1 MASQN
6 IGVNIEEYL
15 YNKTSTSIPKVDMQM
30 RIEHLRKIGLL
41 EKFYNIYN
49 SRKWNN
55 NTLVNFIR
63 IGSIENPCISIYN
76 VGDEEVVGIK
86 VYYDGQANVI
96 AHKIIIQSVSKSAK
110 KEINDKVSKL
120 KKYFTNFSKTKLEV
134 NSNDSVLIF
143 NFRGEVDPIVIVPRT
158 LFPNDSKT
166 FCNELTSLRSYILL
180 LLGLDSVE
188 SDLNTASVSSLQ
200 NNLKKKSLIGFKNI
214 NVALDLFMKNRK
226 IYGLEESI
234 WQYFTSSNSPLD
246 KYLSV
251 WIYNICMSLNYN
263 IELPVKYLFN
273 RNLLPFIAKLNPDN
287 NILFMYIHY
296 KYNQFMDNNEM
307 SEYYLEKLR
316 KENIDDR
323 LL

>member
-1 MASQN
+1 
-6 IGVNIEEYL
+6 
-15 YNKTSTSIPKVDMQM
+15 
-30 RIEHLRKIGLL
+30 
-41 EKFYNIYN
+41 
-49 SRKWNN
+49 
-55 NTLVNFIR
+55 
-63 IGSIENPCISIYN
+63 
-76 VGDEEVVGIK
+76 
-86 VYYDGQANVI
+86 
-96 AHKIIIQSVSKSAK
+96 
-110 KEINDKVSKL
+110 
-120 KKYFTNFSKTKLEV
+120 
-134 NSNDSVLIF
+134 
-143 NFRGEVDPIVIVPRT
+143 
-158 LFPNDSKT
+158 
-166 FCNELTSLRSYILL
+166 
-180 LLGLDSVE
+180 
-188 SDLNTASVSSLQ
+188 
-200 NNLKKKSLIGFKNI
+200 
-214 NVALDLFMKNRK
+214 MKNRK

-296 KYNQFMDNNEM
+296 KYNQFIDNNKM